1 MQKKKCQHGQ
11 ELLDGDKMMW
21 LTVIVTVKCIS
32 ISFFGWVGAKWVW
45 KNVTQFEPHWQPKK
59 SRIQCRCFL
68 LQGVNAKLGSISAFP
83 RVGAGNENRGLSL
96 SPARPKFGIFFNHEW
111 LDPGSLKYLCLTQLP
126 EARGRRLT
134 RGPNWQT
141 GKDKSSPHPRFQL
154 WHFAKVHFFG
164 PKRLIFSGQTKI

>member
-1 MQKKKCQHGQ
+1 MYQHFIFWLGGRKMGLEKRNAVWATLAAKKIKDSMPMLFASGSECQIGFNFRISPGWSRQ
-11 ELLDGDKMMW
+11 WEPRI
-21 LTVIVTVKCIS
+21 VIKPRP
-32 ISFFGWVGAKWVW
+32 AQVW
-45 KNVTQFEPHWQPKK
+45 GF
-59 SRIQCRCFL
+59 
-68 LQGVNAKLGSISAFP
+68 
-83 RVGAGNENRGLSL
+83 
-96 SPARPKFGIFFNHEW
+96 FFNHEW

-141 GKDKSSPHPRFQL
+141 GKDRSSPHPRFQL